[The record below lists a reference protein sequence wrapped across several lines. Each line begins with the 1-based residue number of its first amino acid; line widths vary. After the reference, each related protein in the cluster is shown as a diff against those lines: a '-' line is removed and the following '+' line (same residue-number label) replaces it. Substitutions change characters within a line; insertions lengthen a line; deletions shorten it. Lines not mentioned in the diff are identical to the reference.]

1 MARKLTDVERMNL
14 DYLREALCQVLE
26 PSQKNKAASVASALV
41 RVRGDVVTD
50 EDISRIVGRYGKE
63 AQAALTAA
71 VRSEALDPVEGQ
83 DGIYTL
89 RVPAQVEDVAEKPE
103 AADQVTD
110 AEADAEVAPAP
121 DTDAPAETEP
131 APAAEATEAA
141 AEPAPERRKPR
152 RHRRKQAPVEP
163 MAEPAEK
170 DFSPEASPVAGEV
183 AEQPAAVSAPVASA
197 PEEEPAEP
205 TKVPADPAPPAPAE
219 KPAEKPARTGATR
232 TQRGRFRR
240 VGKGGPS
247 HPLQLS
253 EVPYVRRG
261 GPAET
266 EVRAKILELDQR
278 FWMNGWLLSHPG
290 AYTLFE
296 RQLTAINNALVN
308 GALPGDITRRQLA
321 YQMGGDEKFFEYGS
335 DGHKLLRAMGME
347 DVIRHRPMPKPDL
360 LYHAPRRRKHMRVLV
375 TENLDPWLDVHDLMY
390 EEGRNTILGE
400 RIHAVVLGG
409 GTPILEH
416 NRLALLLDTLGADS
430 VEVLYW
436 GDIDRAGIDIMA
448 RLRDVLGEN
457 YPFAPFTPAY
467 QLMIDKAMER
477 YPDPSDNEQ
486 TCQVNLGMPDMS
498 LMCEGL
504 TEEAAAYARSVVEG
518 CRLIPQEILT
528 RRDL

>member
-50 EDISRIVGRYGKE
+50 EDIKRIVGKYGKE

-83 DGIYTL
+83 EGVYTL
-89 RVPAQVEDVAEKPE
+89 RVPSQVEGADGAGEKAEGDVA
-103 AADQVTD
+103 AAGAA
-110 AEADAEVAPAP
+110 AEG
-121 DTDAPAETEP
+121 EP
-131 APAAEATEAA
+131 APAV
-141 AEPAPERRKPR
+141 
-152 RHRRKQAPVEP
+152 VETS
-163 MAEPAEK
+163 ET
-170 DFSPEASPVAGEV
+170 V
-183 AEQPAAVSAPVASA
+183 
-197 PEEEPAEP
+197 EEPAATDVTVAEEP
-205 TKVPADPAPPAPAE
+205 AAAASPAPADAAQSADATASE
-219 KPAEKPARTGATR
+219 APAQSEAPARAEKPGRSSAPRI
-232 TQRGRFRR
+232 QRGRLRR
-240 VGKGGPS
+240 VGKGSPS
-247 HPLQLS
+247 HPTQLS

-296 RQLTAINNALVN
+296 RQLTAINDALVN

-390 EEGRNTILGE
+390 EEGRTTILGE

-436 GDIDRAGIDIMA
+436 GDVDRAGIDIMV
-448 RLRDVLGEN
+448 RLRDVLGEH

-477 YPDPSDNEQ
+477 YPDPADNEQ